1 MLIQDQLTGSLHE
14 IPDQPY
20 RPHLGEYGQLYEPQ
34 WGEYPQGYGYSPQRV
49 TGQVLYDGLGNPVG
63 LFPLLT
69 ALAPLAAKVL
79 PGLAAKVL
87 PGLAQRFLPGLAQR
101 LPGLAQRFLPMIS
114 QALPAIS
121 SFSQDAPP
129 RLAEAAPPMPGPQG
143 APMPGPPIPASM
155 TAPIHPPVPPEMGP
169 MVHSMMRFHRRHR
182 CRCVRVIR
190 RHIAVPPPAA
200 MGPIREAGNAEPA
213 GAVHGYGYYGGFNGY
228 GRW

>member
-1 MLIQDQLTGSLHE
+1 MLIQDQLTGRLHE
-14 IPDQPY
+14 IPDQLY

-34 WGEYPQGYGYSPQRV
+34 WGDYSQGYGYSPQRV
-49 TGQVLYDGLGNPVG
+49 ASQILYDGLGNPVG

-79 PGLAAKVL
+79 PR
-87 PGLAQRFLPGLAQR
+87 LAQRFLPGLAQR

-114 QALPAIS
+114 QAMPAVS

-129 RLAEAAPPMPGPQG
+129 RLAEAAAPMPGPQG

-155 TAPIHPPVPPEMGP
+155 PAPIYPPIPPEMGP
-169 MVHSMMRFHRRHR
+169 MVHPMMRFHRRRR

-190 RHIAVPPPAA
+190 RHIAVPPPPAV
-200 MGPIREAGNAEPA
+200 MEPNREPGKAEPA
-213 GAVHGYGYYGGFNGY
+213 GAVQGWGYYGGFNGY